1 MSKIVGIDLGT
12 INSVVTILENGEPVV
27 IPNSEGDRTTPS
39 IVALKNNEYLVG
51 KIAKNQQ
58 ILYSE
63 NTVSSIKRH
72 MGTRDEIYLD
82 GKKHLPEEISAK
94 ILQKIKRDAES
105 YLGSPVTK
113 AVITVP
119 AYFNNEQ
126 REATKKAGEIAGLE
140 VLRIINEPTAAALA
154 YGLNKNISE
163 IVFCFDFGGG
173 TMDAS
178 ILEISDGVFE
188 VKSTSGDTHLGGDD
202 IDQELYKFLIG
213 QEPLNQLTINNQIK
227 ARLMEAVEKAKIE
240 LSSASTATINL
251 PFLSANENGPIHFEY
266 TLTRA
271 KFEEI
276 ILPWVMKT
284 KKSVDQA
291 LADAKLT
298 TKDIDEVILVGGST
312 RIPLVQQK
320 IKEWIG
326 KEPCKSVNPD
336 EVVAIGAAIQ
346 ASILAGETED
356 IVLLDVTPLTLG
368 VETLGGRMT
377 PMINRNT
384 TIPTSV
390 TETYTTARDSQT
402 SVEIHV
408 LQGER
413 PMAHDNKSIGRFM
426 LEGIP
431 PAPAHV
437 PQIEVTFDIDTNGI
451 LSVSAK
457 DKATNKEQTITI
469 TGSTTLTDEEIK
481 QMIEDAKKYEEEDKK
496 KREEVDKRIAIESN
510 VYSTKKLLEEFK
522 DKIPEELKEEIES
535 YLSTIEQGLQ
545 ENNMQLVEET
555 NTSLQESMKKI
566 GEYLYQQNEEQQKK
580 DGEVEVEA
588 QEIPET
594 EVKVE

>member
-1 MSKIVGIDLGT
+1 MSKIIGIDLGT
-12 INSVVTILENGEPVV
+12 TNSVAAILENGEPIV
-27 IPNSEGDRTTPS
+27 IPNLEGDRTTPS
-39 IVALKNNEYLVG
+39 IVALKNGEYLVG

-58 ILYSE
+58 ILNSE
-63 NTVSSIKRH
+63 GTISSIKRH
-72 MGTRDEIYLD
+72 MGTRKEINLD

-105 YLGSPVTK
+105 YIGSEITK

-154 YGLNKNISE
+154 YGLNKNINE
-163 IVFCFDFGGG
+163 VIFCFDFGGG

-178 ILEISDGVFE
+178 ILEISDGIFE
-188 VKSTSGDTHLGGDD
+188 VKATSGDTHLGGDD
-202 IDQELYKFLIG
+202 IDQELYKFLIK
-213 QEPLNQLTINNQIK
+213 QEPLNQLTIDNQIK

-240 LSSASTATINL
+240 LSSTNTTTINL

-266 TLTRA
+266 TLTRS

-276 ILPWVMKT
+276 ILPLVMKT

-291 LADAKLT
+291 ISDAKLAV
-298 TKDIDEVILVGGST
+298 KNINEVILIGGST

-320 IKEWIG
+320 VKEWLG

-336 EVVAIGAAIQ
+336 EVVAIGAAVQ
-346 ASILAGETED
+346 ASILAGETDD

-390 TETYTTARDSQT
+390 TEIYSTARDSQT

-413 PMAHDNKSIGRFM
+413 PMARDNKSIGRFM

-469 TGSTTLTDEEIK
+469 TGSTTLTDEEITR
-481 QMIEDAKKYEEEDKK
+481 MVEDAKKYEEEDKK

-510 VYSTKKLLEEFK
+510 VYSTKKILEEFK

-535 YLSTIEQGLQ
+535 YLATIEQGLQ

-566 GEYLYQQNEEQQKK
+566 GEYLYQQNVEQRE
-580 DGEVEVEA
+580 GEVEVEV
-588 QEIPET
+588 EGTPEA